1 MARAP
6 YFPGVCSVNESKCD
20 TRQDSPRLTEGI
32 PNNQGND
39 YKGAQGYREPSLK
52 SKLLSLIFSALVSGN
67 VDASQAC
74 FVNIAS
80 PEVLQIANGYDKY
93 RLHEDAQFLIDSGAA
108 RHCCFEKARFKNLR
122 YGTFGCVKVA
132 DGRLVPI
139 VACGDVGEWTRG
151 ARVIERSLNS

>member
-6 YFPGVCSVNESKCD
+6 YFPGVCSVNESKHGTC
-20 TRQDSPRLTEGI
+20 RDSPRLTKGI
-32 PNNQGND
+32 PKNQGCD
-39 YKGAQGYREPSLK
+39 SKRCMAPQESSLR
-52 SKLLSLIFSALVSGN
+52 SKLLSLMFSALVSGN

-93 RLHEDAQFLIDSGAA
+93 RMHEDAQFLIDSGAA
-108 RHCCFEKARFKNLR
+108 RHCCFEKARFKNMR

-132 DGRLVPI
+132 DGDSYQLLHAVM
-139 VACGDVGEWTRG
+139 
-151 ARVIERSLNS
+151 LM